1 MSISICLPVLNLRV
15 LDAARVPIGN
25 ARLMAK
31 QRSRTT
37 EIVTNADGRAQVQAA
52 QSGGP
57 VTVQVWSEHDRR
69 WVSAGDA
76 VLPGASSTAITL
88 IAPSITIETHTDSHT
103 SSERPRE
110 ANAGSAGQAKPP
122 SENSHKKDTA
132 NARQSTGNNS
142 TYTIKRGDSLGSI
155 ATAHGTDYRTL
166 AQLNG
171 IKSPYTIQ
179 PKQVIKVPVAHSQSN
194 PTAKHAESSVWDRT
208 WETLRAMLESSR
220 SSLDVVLYRGK
231 EDHPQT
237 DLHLG
242 GRAPWMQVAEKEFR
256 ASIRRG
262 GGVISDQHIAEYFS
276 ATSLHESAARLAKEA
291 YCAAFVNWCLTQAG
305 FKGNNSASAASL
317 ATWGK
322 PTRDKKPAFGAV
334 AVVRF
339 PGGGHHVTF
348 VSGHAAGK
356 PSRIATLGGNQGK
369 SHNVSHS
376 AVPASWI
383 VAYRLPSN
391 YVESD
396 KDYELHTVNTDGS
409 TMSAA
414 STH

>member
-1 MSISICLPVLNLRV
+1 
-15 LDAARVPIGN
+15 
-25 ARLMAK
+25 
-31 QRSRTT
+31 
-37 EIVTNADGRAQVQAA
+37 
-52 QSGGP
+52 
-57 VTVQVWSEHDRR
+57 
-69 WVSAGDA
+69 
-76 VLPGASSTAITL
+76 
-88 IAPSITIETHTDSHT
+88 
-103 SSERPRE
+103 
-110 ANAGSAGQAKPP
+110 
-122 SENSHKKDTA
+122 
-132 NARQSTGNNS
+132 
-142 TYTIKRGDSLGSI
+142 
-155 ATAHGTDYRTL
+155 
-166 AQLNG
+166 
-171 IKSPYTIQ
+171 
-179 PKQVIKVPVAHSQSN
+179 
-194 PTAKHAESSVWDRT
+194 
-208 WETLRAMLESSR
+208 
-220 SSLDVVLYRGK
+220 
-231 EDHPQT
+231 
-237 DLHLG
+237 
-242 GRAPWMQVAEKEFR
+242 MQVAEKEFR